1 MALNEVKMEI
11 GRSAEAAAAKI
22 KAEADAEIA
31 KIIADADAQISVM
44 NEKEEKR
51 LKDDIARLER
61 QELSSADLEGKKI
74 VLAKKK

>member
-44 NEKEEKR
+44 NE
-51 LKDDIARLER
+51 
-61 QELSSADLEGKKI
+61 
-74 VLAKKK
+74 